1 MEVIPM
7 QTPLFA
13 PVGFEPGNVPPGP
26 IMPEGMVEIGLLLPT
41 KRAEALL
48 KLAKERR
55 ESVGQILRR
64 MIERGLNEMQEGQDF

>member
-1 MEVIPM
+1 M

-13 PVGFEPGNVPPGP
+13 PAGFEPGNLPSGP

-55 ESVGQILRR
+55 ESVGQLLRR
-64 MIERGLNEMQEGQDF
+64 MIDRELNSLED